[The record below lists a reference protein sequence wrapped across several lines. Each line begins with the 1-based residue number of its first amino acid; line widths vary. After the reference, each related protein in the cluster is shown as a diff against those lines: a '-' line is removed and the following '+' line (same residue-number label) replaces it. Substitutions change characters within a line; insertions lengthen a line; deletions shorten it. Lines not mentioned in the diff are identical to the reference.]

1 MATTYLDKDAVLKA
15 LYDDDGKERQYE
27 YCSELKERIEHG
39 EFDARPVSRTFT
51 EAYQARIY
59 NSPALPDGPW
69 DKLHKAV
76 AENRNLRDRIADL
89 EKLCDVQ
96 KATIDA
102 QGTSILDY
110 QGMITCNGCHPKPCS
125 GCIKEN
131 ESCKYRPYAK
141 GDHICRYFV
150 AVKKEPELF
159 VCPFGK
165 ECRNGGCYHKEPHPN
180 EHKCTIKCARY
191 DTFDIKC
198 IPVKS
203 PAPQPSPVPTS
214 GTGTATEGATG
225 ICKFASW
232 LDGYVLCKSPDEC
245 DYQEGAGFQQQY
257 CGKYPSGS
265 TYPGM
270 AKDIGDLTLR
280 VDNLKIASEAH
291 EQIFRA
297 HGKMIQDLQ
306 QKRLMDDSRGNT
318 FEGQI
323 DRLETA
329 LEALQEEVAGIKKN
343 PILSTY
349 DPTPRTF
356 TETIPNQYTQ
366 TDLYPSCVNCQKY
379 AEYKKQMAKLNPP
392 VSLGGGAIQS
402 PCLSCPNNPN
412 NKMTCSK

>member
-1 MATTYLDKDAVLKA
+1 MTAQYLDKEKVLKA
-15 LYDDDGKERQYE
+15 IDECPGCAGQVR
-27 YCSELKERIEHG
+27 SRIGSG
-39 EFDARPVSRTFT
+39 EFDTKPLLSDEAVQSRYRETLSEKDEEIARLKVAFNERSDSATQ
-51 EAYQARIY
+51 AWNGYGKLKARI
-59 NSPALPDGPW
+59 
-69 DKLHKAV
+69 
-76 AENRNLRDRIADL
+76 AEL
-89 EKLCDVQ
+89 EKLTALQ
-96 KATIDA
+96 
-102 QGTSILDY
+102 
-110 QGMITCNGCHPKPCS
+110 
-125 GCIKEN
+125 
-131 ESCKYRPYAK
+131 
-141 GDHICRYFV
+141 
-150 AVKKEPELF
+150 KEP
-159 VCPFGK
+159 
-165 ECRNGGCYHKEPHPN
+165 
-180 EHKCTIKCARY
+180 T
-191 DTFDIKC
+191 
-198 IPVKS
+198 
-203 PAPQPSPVPTS
+203 APQPSAVPTS
-214 GTGTATEGATG
+214 GTGTAPEGATG

-356 TETIPNQYTQ
+356 TTTVSDQYTQ
-366 TDLYPSCVNCQKY
+366 TGSYNPCQNCQTL
-379 AEYKKQMAKLNPP
+379 AEFNRQHPNGY
-392 VSLGGGAIQS
+392 VGDGY
-402 PCLSCPNNPN
+402 PCNLCPNNPGRVA
-412 NKMTCSK
+412 CSK